1 MNYFFAAIGIVWSV
15 GLLVFAGRFLNFTR
29 LLYNNLDPA
38 TDLSKGDLFR
48 PNWLFTRT
56 DAQAIDPANLTELG
70 RQYQKQATRDERLAL
85 AWGIGGFALLTAM
98 LAPSSDTFVAIGFLV
113 AVLVGS
119 YLWARRIRLGKAK
132 KI

>member
-1 MNYFFAAIGIVWSV
+1 MNYLVAVIAIIWGV

-38 TDLSKGDLFR
+38 KDFSKADLFR
-48 PNWLFTRT
+48 PNWFFTRT

-70 RQYQKQATRDERLAL
+70 RQYQKQAIRDERLAL
-85 AWGIGGFALLTAM
+85 AWGIGGFTLLTAT
-98 LAPSSDTFVAIGFLV
+98 LAPSGSTFVATGTLV
-113 AVLVGS
+113 AVLFGS
-119 YLWARRIRLGKAK
+119 YFWARRIRLRKAT